1 MIEKINE
8 LLRTELSQLLLEKL
22 ELPTTL
28 VTITEVEVSNEL
40 SHANVFVSI
49 LPENQAG
56 SGLNKLKKLSGLLQK
71 ELKQKTRLRHI
82 PRLHWHF
89 DAGQK
94 HASKLDEIWKQL
106 EEERNQTK
114 N

>member
-1 MIEKINE
+1 
-8 LLRTELSQLLLEKL
+8 
-22 ELPTTL
+22 

-40 SHANVFVSI
+40 SHANIFVSI

-56 SGLNKLKKLSGLLQK
+56 TALNQLKKLSGLFNK

-82 PRLHWHF
+82 PKLHWHF
-89 DAGQK
+89 DAGQI
-94 HASKLDEIWKQL
+94 HASKLDQVWKQL
-106 EEERNQTK
+106 EEERNLET